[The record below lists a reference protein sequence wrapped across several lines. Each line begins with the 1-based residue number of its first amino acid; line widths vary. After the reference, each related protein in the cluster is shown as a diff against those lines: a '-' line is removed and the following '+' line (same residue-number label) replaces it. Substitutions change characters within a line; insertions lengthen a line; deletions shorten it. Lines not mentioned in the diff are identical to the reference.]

1 MRRMVFLRP
10 CCSAVRLDGFG
21 MPRPLTHDLINE
33 KLTACEAYRM
43 LKFGCCVSR
52 WFVSTG
58 AVLVVA
64 LISEQLNAAPFAVF
78 DPRSMALG
86 GAGVAEAT
94 TAAAGYY
101 NPGLFALFRDDEDKP
116 SHSRWAAPIV
126 SAKFSNSF
134 QELGEFQDQNYDG
147 GLRAAI
153 VNYNDSAGDTALL
166 SQVAN
171 AARLFQTDLNKVAN
185 EPQLFDVLA
194 GFSIGLS
201 SDQNGGGFFATA
213 RTYGSGEVR
222 LSTVDRQLLADYG
235 SLDSVRCP
243 PTGQDPS
250 SPLLDPITCDLIDRT
265 SELTSSVVAQAVF
278 LFEAGVPFGSRIRH
292 QGRSWYVGVTPKI
305 QTLATF
311 DFDENVHERNVNI
324 RKDSTARTGI
334 NADIGIATYW
344 SERIRI
350 GSAIKDIRPREI
362 TTDLGNRIAVGPN
375 WRIGAAYLG
384 DRFTITGDI
393 DVLPSEPVG
402 VEPRSHHIMGGA
414 EYTLPANIHIRGGFR
429 FDARSGPERFTWS
442 VGTGAVFRAFFT
454 DVAYAQNTQ
463 TRAAAMQFGIR
474 F

>member
-1 MRRMVFLRP
+1 MNTEKITAYKANTNIKFTYCESR
-10 CCSAVRLDGFG
+10 GF
-21 MPRPLTHDLINE
+21 I
-33 KLTACEAYRM
+33 
-43 LKFGCCVSR
+43 SI
-52 WFVSTG
+52 G
-58 AVLVVA
+58 AVLIVA
-64 LISEQLNAAPFAVF
+64 LISEQLSAAPFAVF

-126 SAKFSNSF
+126 SAKFSNTF
-134 QELGEFQDQNYDG
+134 QELSEFQDQNYDG
-147 GLRAAI
+147 RLRAAI
-153 VNYNDSAGDTALL
+153 GNYNSPARDANSL

-171 AARLFQTDLNKVAN
+171 AARSFQTDLNKVAN
-185 EPQLFDVLA
+185 NPILFDVLA
-194 GFSIGLS
+194 GFSIGLA
-201 SDQNGGGFFATA
+201 SDQDGGGFFATA

-222 LSTVDRQLLADYG
+222 LSDADRQLLANYV
-235 SLDSVRCP
+235 SLDTVTCTSPQGVP
-243 PTGQDPS
+243 
-250 SPLLDPITCDLIDRT
+250 PLLDSSCDLIDQT
-265 SELTSSVVAQAVF
+265 NDLTSTAVAQAIF
-278 LFEAGVPFGSRIRH
+278 LFEAGVPFGSRLRH
-292 QGRSWYVGVTPKI
+292 QGRNWYVGVTPKI

-311 DFDENVHERNVNI
+311 DFDENVHDRNVNI
-324 RKDSTARTGI
+324 RKDSSARTGI
-334 NADIGIATYW
+334 NLDIGIATYW
-344 SERIRI
+344 SERIRL

-362 TTDLGNRIAVGPN
+362 TSDLGNRIAVGPN

-384 DRFTITGDI
+384 DRFTITGDM
-393 DVLPSEPVG
+393 DVLPGDPVG

-429 FDARSGPERFTWS
+429 FDVRSGPERFTWS

-463 TRAAAMQFGIR
+463 SRAAAMQFGIR